1 MSGETDN
8 QPLAAQLVAEE
19 PDENETILEIEYG
32 GGTKTLAV
40 TRKAKKSMAASVDA
54 SANQPTL
61 FFRW

>member
-40 TRKAKKSMAASVDA
+40 TRKGKEI
-54 SANQPTL
+54 NG
-61 FFRW
+61 RIR